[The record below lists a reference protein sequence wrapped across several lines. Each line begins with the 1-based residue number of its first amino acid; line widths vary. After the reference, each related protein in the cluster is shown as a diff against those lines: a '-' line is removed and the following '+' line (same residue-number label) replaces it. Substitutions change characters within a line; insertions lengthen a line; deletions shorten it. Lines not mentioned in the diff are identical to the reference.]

1 MDKYLLEILKDVNT
15 IIIPGLGALTIT
27 NSNKGE
33 IMFMSY
39 LKHDDGKLTSYI
51 SEKEGMD
58 ENEAKNLVA
67 KYVREIHLELDKG
80 ESYDMYQ
87 FGSFYKNDGEVDFK
101 SWAAMHPSEES
112 TPPTLIVEESKEE
125 DNILTPPTPNEE
137 KKTEE
142 VKEEVKTEKKQ
153 PESTISIKKPTEE
166 VKPKIENTYTP
177 PKTEKKELN
186 ILEKEEKKAT
196 AAKLDQLKQ
205 EQDDHKKKKKRG
217 AGFYMLV
224 VLILL
229 LLVGGT
235 FLGVNYDNYKQH
247 IPFLADKKEQ
257 NDLSETS
264 QLEQMEELLK
274 GDANEN
280 DEEVIEEEEILE
292 EATEDLLE
300 EDMTQEKETAKEEVI
315 EKVVNTQNS
324 DQDLP
329 FHIIAGAF
337 TSESNADRLGEKMR
351 AAGYQVKIGK
361 GRGMNLVSIKSFA
374 SRAEAQSDLSSL
386 KDVAPNGWVYEWK

>member
-1 MDKYLLEILKDVNT
+1 
-15 IIIPGLGALTIT
+15 
-27 NSNKGE
+27 
-33 IMFMSY
+33 
-39 LKHDDGKLTSYI
+39 
-51 SEKEGMD
+51 
-58 ENEAKNLVA
+58 
-67 KYVREIHLELDKG
+67 
-80 ESYDMYQ
+80 
-87 FGSFYKNDGEVDFK
+87 
-101 SWAAMHPSEES
+101 
-112 TPPTLIVEESKEE
+112 
-125 DNILTPPTPNEE
+125 
-137 KKTEE
+137 
-142 VKEEVKTEKKQ
+142 
-153 PESTISIKKPTEE
+153 
-166 VKPKIENTYTP
+166 
-177 PKTEKKELN
+177 
-186 ILEKEEKKAT
+186 
-196 AAKLDQLKQ
+196 
-205 EQDDHKKKKKRG
+205 
-217 AGFYMLV
+217 MLV

-247 IPFLADKKEQ
+247 IPFLADKTEQ

-280 DEEVIEEEEILE
+280 DEEVIKE
-292 EATEDLLE
+292 EDLLE

-351 AAGYQVKIGK
+351 VAGYQVKVGK

-374 SRAEAQSDLSSL
+374 TRAEAQSNLSSL